1 MLALTPF
8 SRRGG
13 VDSYDP
19 FRELEN
25 LERRFFGREALP
37 VFSVDISEEKDRY
50 VLEADLPGFAKED
63 IHLDIEG
70 AYLTVRAERKGTR
83 EAEEGAVKY
92 LRSERLCGTFSR
104 TFDLSGVDADDLRAT
119 YENCVLRLVM
129 PKKKAK
135 EPQKRELTIE

>member
-1 MLALTPF
+1 MFALTPF
-8 SRRGG
+8 TRRGV

-37 VFSVDISEEKDRY
+37 VFSVDICEEADRY
-50 VLEADLPGFAKED
+50 VMEADLPGFAKKD

-70 AYLTVRAERKGTR
+70 QYLTVRAERKSAKDGE
-83 EAEEGAVKY
+83 EAEAKY
-92 LRSERLCGTFSR
+92 LRSERVYGTFSR
-104 TFDLSGVDADDLRAT
+104 TFDLSGVDADGLHAT
-119 YENCVLRLVM
+119 YEDGVLRLVM

-135 EPQKRELTIE
+135 DPQKRELTIE